1 MIKSGRKKSTGMK
14 VMGYTSD
21 IFISSPYIYGLKK
34 IANAQEVGLF
44 NFDTRYT
51 YSMLQTQFLARKKNA
66 TNTINLIIF
75 FTNI

>member
-51 YSMLQTQFLARKKNA
+51 YSMLQTQFSARKK
-66 TNTINLIIF
+66 ICY
-75 FTNI
+75 